1 VQTVRNEEAIER
13 IREKIRRE
21 AGPKVMGALGD
32 PLVVEILLNSDGSL
46 WIERLGTEMCCEGSL
61 ERTAAENLIATVA
74 SYYSLVT
81 NRENPILECEF
92 PLDGSRFQ
100 ALVSPIVESPIFSIR
115 KRALKTHTLADYV
128 ADRIMSS
135 SQAECIQTAVARR
148 ENILVVGGTG
158 TGKTTLGNALIDT
171 MVEVSPE
178 HRIVIIEDTREIQCR
193 ARNSVQMKTSENKS
207 MTQLLRAT
215 LRLRPDRIIVGEVRG
230 GEALALLKAWNTGH
244 PGGIATLHAN
254 NARAGLIRLEQLVAE
269 AVTDSGGR
277 QMSALI
283 AEAVDLIVVISK
295 IDGQRKITEIA
306 QVKGFDGADYVIEE
320 RI

>member
-1 VQTVRNEEAIER
+1 MRNEEAIER

>member
-1 VQTVRNEEAIER
+1 MRNEEAIER

-46 WIERLGTEMCCEGSL
+46 WIERLGTEMRCEGSL
-61 ERTAAENLIATVA
+61 ERTAADNLIATVA

-92 PLDGSRFQ
+92 LLDGSRFQ

-115 KRALKTHTLADYV
+115 KRELKTHTLADYV
-128 ADRIMSS
+128 AVGIMSS
-135 SQAECIQTAVARR
+135 SQAECVQSAIARR
-148 ENILVVGGTG
+148 DNILVVGGTG

-193 ARNSVQMKTSENKS
+193 AQNSVQMKTSENKS

-277 QMSALI
+277 QMSTLI

-295 IDGQRKITEIA
+295 IGGQRKITEIA